1 MVYATSV
8 PVFESQSRGLQC
20 RLPRQESRCEL
31 ASFLRAAIA
40 IGSRGDESRQRAF
53 FFPTIP
59 PLVQQH
65 T

>member
-8 PVFESQSRGLQC
+8 PVFESQR
-20 RLPRQESRCEL
+20 RESRREL
-31 ASFLRAAIA
+31 ASFLRAALA
-40 IGSRGDESRQRAF
+40 IRSRGDASRSNELSF